1 MSDKAARTDEEVLQD
16 AKAAFETDVCAQPY
30 AKWFDEAVESYGFY
44 ETWGQWTQEERDQL
58 TKVMAIAPVTVNKIA
73 PRLNNVAGAEIQ
85 TRTRIV
91 FRARSFDKG
100 EQATAEALSDLSM
113 YVQDKNNSP
122 HLMSHIGHD
131 SRICGVGLHE
141 FDVQNGVI
149 YEARRNPLEGVW
161 DSRDRTPGMSNQG
174 RFSLLNWMSREEAKE
189 MFPDKAD
196 DLDKETGWALGIACA
211 SNTMRLRSGYRDKK
225 ADEIL
230 IVEHFYRTPTKYY
243 ECVTRG
249 LKLVTT
255 FDEKEAKKMA
265 RIRPG
270 TKSERDYE
278 VKNGY
283 KVSVVYFTG
292 DKLLEHVEDP
302 YQLNPAKGLFLV
314 TPTICFRETN
324 TGIPYGLIR
333 AAKDPQ
339 RLYNKTKTR
348 IAWLMASCQVIM
360 EGDAADEAKVRS
372 EAAKPDGVLIK
383 KAGKE
388 LTINR
393 HENAISQ
400 GLAVALSYDR
410 DIQDALGVYDENV
423 GKQTNVTSGVGINS
437 RKAGG
442 DRNQELAKDNVL
454 AMNKRRAEKLL
465 YLVQSVFT
473 EQTAFWV
480 TDDKGEAKQVML
492 NEPVLGQDNKPVKD
506 EHGEI
511 VLKCDIKTG
520 VYDLYVEEVPD
531 LSTQIQV
538 ARESLSDLAQASGGF
553 QNITPGMAEFYG
565 VPKSSTLMQELQAG
579 APAALA
585 TKNAIAQ
592 NPSLVGGQVPTNT
605 ATQAG
610 AIGAQ

>member
-1 MSDKAARTDEEVLQD
+1 MAKQDARNDEILQD
-16 AKAAFETDVCAQPY
+16 VKAAFEADVCAEPY
-30 AKWFDEAVESYGFY
+30 VKWFDEAVESFGFY
-44 ETWGQWTQEERDQL
+44 ETWGQWTQEEREQL
-58 TKVMAIAPVTVNKIA
+58 KNVMAIAPVTVNKIA

-100 EQATAEALSDLSM
+100 EQQTAEALSDLAM
-113 YVQDKNNSP
+113 FVQDKNNSP
-122 HLMSHIGHD
+122 HIMSHVGHD

-174 RFSLLNWMSREEAKE
+174 RFSLLNWMSRAEAKE

-196 DLDKETGWALGIACA
+196 ELDQDTGWDLGLKCA
-211 SNTMRLRSGYRDKK
+211 SNTMRLRAGYRDRN
-225 ADEIL
+225 ADELL
-230 IVEHFYRTPTKYY
+230 IVEHFYRTPCKYY

-249 LKLVTT
+249 MKLVTT
-255 FDEKEAKKMA
+255 FDEKEARQMS
-265 RIRPG
+265 RMRPG
-270 TKSERDYE
+270 TRVRDYE
-278 VKNGY
+278 TKNGY
-283 KVSVVYFTG
+283 KVSIAYFTG
-292 DKLLEHVEDP
+292 NVLLELVEDA

-348 IAWLMASCQVIM
+348 IAWLMASHQVIM
-360 EGDAADEAKVRS
+360 EGDAADESKVRS

-400 GLAVALSYDR
+400 GLEVALSYDR

-492 NEPVLGQDNKPVKD
+492 NEPVLGDDNKPVLDK
-506 EHGEI
+506 HGEP

-538 ARESLSDLAQASGGF
+538 ARQELSALAQSSGGF

-565 VPKSSTLMQELQAG
+565 VPKSSALMAELQSG

-585 TKNAIAQ
+585 TRNAQAQ
-592 NPSLVGGQVPTNT
+592 SLVGGQAPTNS

-610 AIGAQ
+610 TMVVQ